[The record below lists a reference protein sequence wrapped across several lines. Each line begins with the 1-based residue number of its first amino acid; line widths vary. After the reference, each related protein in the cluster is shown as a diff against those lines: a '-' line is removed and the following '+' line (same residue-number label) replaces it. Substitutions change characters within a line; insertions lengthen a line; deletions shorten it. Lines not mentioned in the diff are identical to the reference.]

1 MLCQIREGAL
11 SPTEPWAHLEADV
24 RDRGRD
30 AKGHRKAWDD
40 MGRCAKGSD
49 AGGRDTTR
57 NSVSWIPVGKNG
69 ACDRGD
75 KGG

>member
-11 SPTEPWAHLEADV
+11 SPTEPWAHLKADV

-30 AKGHRKAWDD
+30 AKGHRKAWD
-40 MGRCAKGSD
+40 A
-49 AGGRDTTR
+49 AR

>member
-40 MGRCAKGSD
+40 MGRCAKGS
-49 AGGRDTTR
+49 
-57 NSVSWIPVGKNG
+57 K
-69 ACDRGD
+69 GD
-75 KGG
+75 VTPPETL